1 MTNEI
6 YGFWTVK
13 VDDRNRVRLPAG
25 LMRQIEGLRN
35 LFYVFINPGDEIFQ
49 NLLALFYAIGI
60 SIFPYR
66 HLILLPQRPT
76 PENPNLAWVANQLNH
91 VEIDKQGRITLYGL
105 RDYGGE
111 VYILGQGK
119 RIEIWPID
127 EYNRRM
133 KDMAEM
139 YKLNRFL

>member
-6 YGFWTVK
+6 HGSWTAK
-13 VDDRNRVRLPAG
+13 VDDKNRVRLPAG
-25 LMRQIEGLRN
+25 LMKQIEGLSN
-35 LFYVFINPGDEIFQ
+35 LFYVFINPGDENFQ

-60 SIFPYR
+60 YISPYR
-66 HLILLPQRPT
+66 HLILLPQRPI
-76 PENPNLAWVANQLNH
+76 PKDHNLAWVANQLNQ

-105 RDYGGE
+105 RYYGGE

-119 RIEIWPID
+119 RIEIWPMD

-139 YKLNRFL
+139 YKPKRF